1 MNLDMVRVLHCLLE
15 SISHRILTFIICL
28 LVPKGWD
35 YAKLDV
41 VDSAM
46 SIAQS
51 LYRNFLESLHG
62 NTAHQNPKTIA
73 IADTAGFAAFLQA

>member
-1 MNLDMVRVLHCLLE
+1 MNLDMVRVLLCLLE

-35 YAKLDV
+35 YDV
-41 VDSAM
+41 ANSAM

-62 NTAHQNPKTIA
+62 NTAHQNPKTMA